1 MRELQGLQSDFQN
14 YLLDKP
20 SGIQSAVVDVPPVP
34 ASIRLDVYKDGY
46 YLRLLDALQQDYEVL
61 HALIGDDEF
70 DQLARDYIHTYPS
83 TFRSIRWY
91 GKELSVF
98 LQQKTDQPCLIE
110 MAQFEWLLTE
120 TFDAA
125 DSEIMTIEDMAKIPP
140 KKWPTMRFELHP
152 SLRQLNLSTNTAA
165 VWQSYKE
172 KGILSDFE
180 QSDTYA
186 PWIIWRREL
195 NLLFCSLSPA
205 EHYMLQTLLSGG
217 SFKALCEG
225 LGKWVSEEN
234 IAMEAA
240 LFLKRLIFDQ
250 LIVRAIYK

>member
-1 MRELQGLQSDFQN
+1 MRELQGLQNDFQN
-14 YLLDKP
+14 YLLDKTTA
-20 SGIQSAVVDVPPVP
+20 IQTAVVDVAPVP
-34 ASIRLDVYKDGY
+34 ASTRLNVYKDGY
-46 YLRLLDALQQDYEVL
+46 YLRLLEALQQDYEVL

-70 DQLARDYIHTYPS
+70 DQLARDYIRAHPS

-98 LQQKTDQPCLIE
+98 LQEKTNQSCLIE

-140 KKWPTMRFELHP
+140 KKWPMMRFVLHP
-152 SLRQLNLSTNTAA
+152 SLRQLNLSTNT
-165 VWQSYKE
+165 VSMWQSYKE
-172 KGILSDFE
+172 KGLLTAPE
-180 QSDTYA
+180 QTDTYA

-195 NLLFCSLSPA
+195 NILFCSLTPA

-217 SFKALCEG
+217 SFKMLCEG
-225 LGKWVSEEN
+225 LDEWVSEEN

-240 LFLKRLIFDQ
+240 LFLKRLIFDR
-250 LIVRAIYK
+250 LIVRAI